1 MGTSQKWYLG
11 AGVLAVLI
19 LAAGWFLMVS
29 PQNATAEE
37 ITLSAESQQAANRIT
52 EQEIATLKA
61 EFKDLPVL
69 QKEAAEIRSRMPQT
83 PELPA
88 LLRTISANAKSAGV
102 TLVSVSPQTPTALS
116 GSGQAGSAAL
126 ATPGQVN
133 QIPIVVEVTGPFAN
147 MRLFLNSMEQMKRS
161 VLVTSLDLKRA
172 ETESTNAAT
181 NLLAATIAGRV
192 FMANPGTAPAQ
203 TAPTTTTPADGAAAP
218 ADPAS

>member
-1 MGTSQKWYLG
+1 MTMGTSQKWYLG

-19 LAAGWFLMVS
+19 LAAGWFLLVA

-37 ITLSAESQQAANRIT
+37 VTLSAESQQAANLAT
-52 EQEIATLKA
+52 EQQIATLKA

-69 QKEAAEIRSRMPQT
+69 QKEAAEIRARMPQT

-88 LLRTISANAKSAGV
+88 LLRTISTNAKDAGV
-102 TLVSVSPQTPTALS
+102 TLVSVSPQTPTPLS
-116 GSGQAGSAAL
+116 GGGGGAATL

-161 VLVTSLDLKRA
+161 VLVTGLDIKRA
-172 ETESTNAAT
+172 ETESSNAAT
-181 NLLAATIAGRV
+181 NLLSATVAGRV
-192 FMANPGTAPAQ
+192 FMANPGTPPAQ
-203 TAPTTTTPADGAAAP
+203 TTTTTPADGAAAP